1 MSTVTQSSYT
11 REQIAVWL
19 RGLVALAWSDGH
31 FDPEERSLIASL
43 LDSDFTDTADLE
55 NAAPSPDEL
64 AKAFGDNSEAAENF
78 LRTAVMVAVADG
90 AYSVC
95 EDELLQ
101 KYCQAL
107 KLEGNILKTL
117 RLALYQPENPTD
129 RETLSQG
136 DTSVSQPSLA
146 SSLPSV
152 ASSLH
157 PPAQTA
163 GEPHVDVLRPVRDWL
178 EQLDVHDASVAELIC
193 KIIPSQCPFER
204 DINLF
209 GRKVAHIP
217 PLCKLNP
224 LYEQMVSLRFRAL
237 SYLADDCGRD
247 VSEYCQ

>member
-31 FDPEERSLIASL
+31 FDPEERNLIASL
-43 LDSDFTDTADLE
+43 LDSDLTDTADLDTTP
-55 NAAPSPDEL
+55 PSSDEL
-64 AKAFGDNSEAAENF
+64 VKAFGENSEAAENF

-95 EDELLQ
+95 EDKLLQ

-117 RLALYQPENPTD
+117 RLALYHPENSVD
-129 RETLSQG
+129 R
-136 DTSVSQPSLA
+136 A
-146 SSLPSV
+146 SSAQAENSPSISDT
-152 ASSLH
+152 ANSFY
-157 PPAQTA
+157 PPTHS
-163 GEPHVDVLRPVRDWL
+163 GDPHVDVLRPVRDWL
-178 EQLDVHDASVAELIC
+178 EQLDVQDASVAELIC

-247 VSEYCQ
+247 VSEFCQ

>member
-31 FDPEERSLIASL
+31 FDPEERNLIASL
-43 LDSDFTDTADLE
+43 LDSDLTDTTNLE
-55 NAAPSPDEL
+55 TTAPSPDEL
-64 AKAFGDNSEAAENF
+64 AKAFGENSEAAENF

-117 RLALYQPENPTD
+117 RLALYQPESPTN
-129 RETLSQG
+129 REATAQT
-136 DTSVSQPSLA
+136 DA
-146 SSLPSV
+146 SSQNALTSSLSNA
-152 ASSLH
+152 ASGLH
-157 PPAQTA
+157 PPTQT
-163 GEPHVDVLRPVRDWL
+163 GEPPVDVLRPVRDWL
-178 EQLDVHDASVAELIC
+178 EQLNVHDASVAELIC

-247 VSEYCQ
+247 VSEFCQ